1 MYCVNRLCVYRCFI
15 RVGTVVHVLH
25 VSSSFP
31 PPRRNC
37 PVCGVRSKTLP
48 KRLIVN
54 RTLDAVLRHVRP
66 NDFDGRAS
74 ALDSTYDVLLHALL
88 QLARAKAD
96 FYADDLPGWY
106 LSQYE
111 AVVQRHMEGATTCR
125 CGLFCVPKGKL
136 GTNRLYYG
144 CPRWKPAQNKDVP
157 PVHCGFLAMAVR
169 GRESNGG
176 EGIKTRVAQ
185 PEGTHIHAK
194 VSCSRNFLF
203 TIGRELAFCIRK
215 YTSH

>member
-1 MYCVNRLCVYRCFI
+1 MDPLQCVLCQQTLCLPLLYPCGHSGACSACVF
-15 RVGTVVHVLH
+15 VL
-25 VSSSFP
+25 S

-48 KRLIVN
+48 KRPIVN

-125 CGLFCVPKGKL
+125 CGLFCVPKGKI

-157 PVHCGFLAMAVR
+157 PVHCGFWRWLSAAENR
-169 GRESNGG
+169 TE
-176 EGIKTRVAQ
+176 EK
-185 PEGTHIHAK
+185 E
-194 VSCSRNFLF
+194 
-203 TIGRELAFCIRK
+203 
-215 YTSH
+215 